1 MSKESNIFVPIK
13 YTNAMKKL
21 SLYLLLCLL
30 IAACVKNDDKD
41 EPILVTDIVMPAQ
54 TSFNPGDKVTIK
66 AQGIQPGDDIMFEIY
81 WPLPDQPALNYQGYA
96 LGVSPVMIEQTT
108 TSITFLAPGH
118 YPASTTKV
126 RLRRSGEI
134 MTLGEISVTNGE
146 APKEFQLYG
155 IVNSHSDT
163 SYDNC
168 IEHVNLT
175 DGSPK
180 NIVKL
185 AEDQKDFSCVV
196 NVPESQNLC
205 GIQTIDGVR
214 KVFSYDLSMHF
225 WQDMGLE
232 NILTLCNGQSSII
245 AVRQISTDE
254 VILATT
260 GSWPYTR
267 NMDQALTRQY
277 KLPANIKP
285 ESLTRYPGVQGGSSQ
300 LLLSA
305 DNGNSSFTPVVL
317 DLQQNSGKIYIGDP
331 IQATA
336 LIPFWTIISGKDTG
350 TTKYVRTGG
359 YAVVRADNGQTE
371 LCLWNQTTM
380 SLDEPF
386 ATFPNSARSVTMLA
400 QDTETMKI
408 YVLFE
413 GYRNGRLIYAYD
425 LVKKDWQQ
433 VTDNYPYS
441 EIVAAR

>member
-1 MSKESNIFVPIK
+1 
-13 YTNAMKKL
+13 MKNL
-21 SLYLLLCLL
+21 SLFLLLCLL
-30 IAACVKNDDKD
+30 FAACAKDEDK
-41 EPILVTDIVMPAQ
+41 EPILVTDIVMPTQA
-54 TSFNPGDKVTIK
+54 SFKPGDPVTIK
-66 AQGIQPGDDIMFEIY
+66 AQGFQPDDDIMFEIY
-81 WPLPDQPALNYQGYA
+81 WPLPDEPALNYQGSA
-96 LGVSPVMIEQTT
+96 LGVAPVMVEQTA

-126 RLRRSGEI
+126 RLRRSGDI
-134 MTLGEISVTNGE
+134 MTLGEIAVTGGE

-155 IVNSHSDT
+155 IVNSHSST

-168 IEHVNLT
+168 IEHVNFT
-175 DGSPK
+175 DTPT

-185 AEDQKDFSCVV
+185 TEDQKDFSCVA

-205 GIQTIDGVR
+205 GIQTKDGVR
-214 KVFSYDLSMHF
+214 RVFSYDLSMRF

-232 NILTLCNGQSSII
+232 NILTLCNSQSSII
-245 AVRQISTDE
+245 AVRQISANE
-254 VILATT
+254 MMLASI

-267 NMDQALTRQY
+267 DIDQTLNYRY
-277 KLPANIKP
+277 ELPAEIKP
-285 ESLTRYPGVQGGSSQ
+285 EALTRYPGVQGGSY

-305 DNGNSSFTPVVL
+305 DNGNNSFTPVVL
-317 DLQQNSGKIYIGDP
+317 SLNQSSRKVYTGQP

-359 YAVVRADNGQTE
+359 YAVVRADDGQTD

-408 YVLFE
+408 YVLFDTNR
-413 GYRNGRLIYAYD
+413 GGRLIYAYD
-425 LVKKDWQQ
+425 LVKKDWQR
-433 VTDNYPYS
+433 VPDNYPYS
-441 EIVAAR
+441 EIVMAR

>member
-1 MSKESNIFVPIK
+1 
-13 YTNAMKKL
+13 
-21 SLYLLLCLL
+21 
-30 IAACVKNDDKD
+30 
-41 EPILVTDIVMPAQ
+41 MPAQ

-214 KVFSYDLSMHF
+214 KVFSYDLPS
-225 WQDMGLE
+225 
-232 NILTLCNGQSSII
+232 NT
-245 AVRQISTDE
+245 
-254 VILATT
+254 
-260 GSWPYTR
+260 
-267 NMDQALTRQY
+267 
-277 KLPANIKP
+277 
-285 ESLTRYPGVQGGSSQ
+285 
-300 LLLSA
+300 
-305 DNGNSSFTPVVL
+305 
-317 DLQQNSGKIYIGDP
+317 
-331 IQATA
+331 
-336 LIPFWTIISGKDTG
+336 
-350 TTKYVRTGG
+350 
-359 YAVVRADNGQTE
+359 
-371 LCLWNQTTM
+371 
-380 SLDEPF
+380 
-386 ATFPNSARSVTMLA
+386 
-400 QDTETMKI
+400 
-408 YVLFE
+408 
-413 GYRNGRLIYAYD
+413 
-425 LVKKDWQQ
+425 
-433 VTDNYPYS
+433 
-441 EIVAAR
+441 

>member
-1 MSKESNIFVPIK
+1 
-13 YTNAMKKL
+13 
-21 SLYLLLCLL
+21 
-30 IAACVKNDDKD
+30 
-41 EPILVTDIVMPAQ
+41 
-54 TSFNPGDKVTIK
+54 
-66 AQGIQPGDDIMFEIY
+66 MFEIY

-146 APKEFQLYG
+146 AAKEFQLYG

-185 AEDQKDFSCVV
+185 AEDQEDFSCVV

-205 GIQTIDGVR
+205 GIQTKDGVR
-214 KVFSYDLSMHF
+214 KVFSYDLSMRF

-267 NMDQALTRQY
+267 NMDQTSNRRY
-277 KLPANIKP
+277 KLPVGIKL
-285 ESLTRYPGVQGGSSQ
+285 ESLTRYPGVQGGGSQ

-305 DNGNSSFTPVVL
+305 DNGNNSFTPVVL

>member
-1 MSKESNIFVPIK
+1 
-13 YTNAMKKL
+13 MKNL
-21 SLYLLLCLL
+21 SLFLLLCLL
-30 IAACVKNDDKD
+30 FAACAKDEDK
-41 EPILVTDIVMPAQ
+41 EPILVTDIVMPTQA
-54 TSFNPGDKVTIK
+54 SFKPGDPVTIK
-66 AQGIQPGDDIMFEIY
+66 AQGFQPDDDIMFEIY
-81 WPLPDQPALNYQGYA
+81 WPLPDEPALNYQGSA
-96 LGVSPVMIEQTT
+96 LGVAPVMVEQTA

-126 RLRRSGEI
+126 RLRRSGDI
-134 MTLGEISVTNGE
+134 MTLGEIAVTGGE

-155 IVNSHSDT
+155 IVNSHSST

-168 IEHVNLT
+168 IEHVNFT
-175 DGSPK
+175 DTPT

-185 AEDQKDFSCVV
+185 TEDQKDFSCVA

-205 GIQTIDGVR
+205 GIQTKDGVR
-214 KVFSYDLSMHF
+214 RVFSYDLSMRF

-232 NILTLCNGQSSII
+232 NILTLCNSQSSII
-245 AVRQISTDE
+245 AVRQISANE
-254 VILATT
+254 MMLASI

-267 NMDQALTRQY
+267 DIDQTLNYRY
-277 KLPANIKP
+277 ELPAEIKP
-285 ESLTRYPGVQGGSSQ
+285 EALTRYPGVQGGSY

-305 DNGNSSFTPVVL
+305 DNGNNSFTPVVL
-317 DLQQNSGKIYIGDP
+317 SLNQSSRKVYTGQP

-359 YAVVRADNGQTE
+359 YAVVRADDGQTD
-371 LCLWNQTTM
+371 LCLWNQAKM
-380 SLDEPF
+380 SLEKPF

>member
-66 AQGIQPGDDIMFEIY
+66 AQGFQPGDDIMFEIY

-180 NIVKL
+180 KIVKL
-185 AEDQKDFSCVV
+185 AEDQEDFSCVV
-196 NVPESQNLC
+196 NVPESQDLC
-205 GIQTIDGVR
+205 GIQTKDGVR
-214 KVFSYDLSMHF
+214 KVFSYDLSMRF

-277 KLPANIKP
+277 KLPANIKL
-285 ESLTRYPGVQGGSSQ
+285 ESLTRYPGVQGGGSQ

-305 DNGNSSFTPVVL
+305 DNGNNSFTPVVL
-317 DLQQNSGKIYIGDP
+317 DLQQSSGKIYIGDP

>member
-1 MSKESNIFVPIK
+1 
-13 YTNAMKKL
+13 MKNL
-21 SLYLLLCLL
+21 SLFLLLCLL
-30 IAACVKNDDKD
+30 FAACAKDEDK
-41 EPILVTDIVMPAQ
+41 EPILVTDIVMPTQ
-54 TSFNPGDKVTIK
+54 TSFNPGDKVTIS
-66 AQGIQPGDDIMFEIY
+66 AQGFQPGDNFMFEIY
-81 WPLPDQPALNYQGYA
+81 WPLPDQPAMNYQGYA
-96 LGVSPVMIEQTT
+96 LGVSPVMVEQTA

-118 YPASTTKV
+118 YPASKTKI
-126 RLRRSGEI
+126 RLRRSGDI
-134 MTLGEISVTNGE
+134 MTLGEISVTSGE

-155 IVNSHSDT
+155 IVNSHSST

-168 IEHVNLT
+168 IEHVNFT
-175 DGSPK
+175 DTPT

-185 AEDQKDFSCVV
+185 TEDQKDFSCVA

-205 GIQTIDGVR
+205 GIQTKDGVR
-214 KVFSYDLSMHF
+214 RVFSYDLSMRF

-245 AVRQISTDE
+245 AVRQISTNE
-254 VILATT
+254 MMLASI

-267 NMDQALTRQY
+267 NIDQTLNYRY
-277 KLPANIKP
+277 ELPAEIKP
-285 ESLTRYPGVQGGSSQ
+285 EALTRYPGVQGSSY

-305 DNGNSSFTPVVL
+305 DNGNNSFTPVVL
-317 DLQQNSGKIYIGDP
+317 SLNQSSTKVYTGDP
-331 IQATA
+331 IEATA

-359 YAVVRADNGQTE
+359 YAVVRTDDGRTD
-371 LCLWNQTTM
+371 LCLWDQTTM
-380 SLDEPF
+380 SLKEPF

>member
-126 RLRRSGEI
+126 RLRRSGDI
-134 MTLGEISVTNGE
+134 MTLGEIAVTNGE
-146 APKEFQLYG
+146 APEEFQLYG

-185 AEDQKDFSCVV
+185 AEDQKDFSCVA
-196 NVPESQNLC
+196 NVPETQNLC
-205 GIQTIDGVR
+205 GIQTKDGVR
-214 KVFSYDLSMHF
+214 SVFSYDLSMRF
-225 WQDMGLE
+225 WQDMGLK

-245 AVRQISTDE
+245 AVKQISDNE
-254 VILATT
+254 MMLASI

-267 NMDQALTRQY
+267 DIDQTLNYRY
-277 KLPANIKP
+277 ELPADIKP
-285 ESLTRYPGVQGGSSQ
+285 EALTRYPGVQGDSY

-305 DNGNSSFTPVVL
+305 DNGNNSFTPVALSL
-317 DLQQNSGKIYIGDP
+317 DPSSRKVYTGES

-359 YAVVRADNGQTE
+359 YAVVRADDGRTD
-371 LCLWNQTTM
+371 LCLWNQATM
-380 SLDEPF
+380 SLEEPF

-441 EIVAAR
+441 EIVMAR

>member
-66 AQGIQPGDDIMFEIY
+66 AQGFQPGDDIMFEIY

-96 LGVSPVMIEQTT
+96 LGVSPVMLEQTT

-126 RLRRSGEI
+126 HLRRSGET

-214 KVFSYDLSMHF
+214 KVFSYDLSMRF

-267 NMDQALTRQY
+267 NMDQTSNYRY
-277 KLPANIKP
+277 KLPVGIRLK
-285 ESLTRYPGVQGGSSQ
+285 SLTRYPGVQGGGSQ

-305 DNGNSSFTPVVL
+305 DNGNNSFTPVVL
-317 DLQQNSGKIYIGDP
+317 DLKQNSGKIYIGDP

-371 LCLWNQTTM
+371 LRLWNQTTM

-425 LVKKDWQQ
+425 LVKKDWQR